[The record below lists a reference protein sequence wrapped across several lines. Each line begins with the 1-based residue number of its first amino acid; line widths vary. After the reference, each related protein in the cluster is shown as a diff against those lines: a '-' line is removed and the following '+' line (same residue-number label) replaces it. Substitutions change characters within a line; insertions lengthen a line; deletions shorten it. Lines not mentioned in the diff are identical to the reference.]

1 MIKLPT
7 SVNTLSVGSG
17 ADLSASAAGAVGG
30 DNTAAAAGQLPEA
43 FLTLL
48 GNRLLTLA
56 KQGDDKA
63 SIAVGGDKAQAENA
77 PTTELN
83 SLLAALEKPDAL
95 NALLAP
101 EKTKE
106 SGKLADDK
114 DELKRDTLSAADQ
127 QSLQALFAMLP
138 QTPFVQ
144 QAAKSSELKL
154 QGDSLAAPLG
164 GQNGSLKATL
174 AALNAQQPTAADA
187 LADKSASVNA
197 AGLTTAATTDSGD
210 IGNSAA
216 FQNMLNGVKQDEVK
230 ENKESLPPQTL
241 SALSAAMNSATAAVA
256 QPAASATAMT
266 PTAPQIN
273 AQLGSPEWQQAVSQQ
288 VLMFS
293 RNGQQ
298 NAELRLHPDDL
309 GAIQISLKLDNDQAQ
324 LNMISGHSQVRAAL
338 EAALPHLRTA
348 LAESGINL
356 SQSNIGSD
364 AFPQSQSFG
373 GQQESRRDQAQ
384 GGFSL
389 TPDNDN
395 DVTPL
400 AVPAAL
406 QARAA
411 GSSAVDTFA

>member
-30 DNTAAAAGQLPEA
+30 DNTAAAAGQLSEA